1 MSPRLSVKAVIVQGG
16 RLLVTRNVDR
26 EGVFYLL
33 PGGGQE
39 QGESLPEALRRECRE
54 EIGVLVEVGDLLFV
68 RDYIGRN
75 HEFAEVD
82 ADFHQVELMFAC
94 TLPNGHLPRT
104 GAQPDARQA
113 QVWRQTGVEWLEV
126 ARLGEYRLYPR
137 VLVDAL
143 RSLLQSPSKRHPVYL
158 GDVN

>member
-1 MSPRLSVKAVIVQGG
+1 MSPRLSVKAVILRDG
-16 RLLVTRNVDR
+16 RLLTTRNVDQ

-39 QGESLPEALRRECRE
+39 LGESLPEALRRECRE
-54 EIGVLVEVGDLLFV
+54 EIGVAVEVGDLLFV

-94 TLPNGHLPRT
+94 TLPDDQIPRT

-113 QVWRQTGVEWLEV
+113 QIWRQTGVEWLEV

-137 VLVDAL
+137 AL
-143 RSLLQSPSKRHPVYL
+143 APALARLLASPARRGPTYL